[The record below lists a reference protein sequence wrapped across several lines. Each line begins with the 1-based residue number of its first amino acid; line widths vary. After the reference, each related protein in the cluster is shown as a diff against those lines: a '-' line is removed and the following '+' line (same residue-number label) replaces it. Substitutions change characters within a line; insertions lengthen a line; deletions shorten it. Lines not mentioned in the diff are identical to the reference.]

1 MELRELF
8 ESLGPV
14 EKFDATKLSAQDLI
28 ELLKKTGY
36 DEGTETHFLEIA
48 AEMDAF
54 AYAGFTDYKS
64 HKYVFAW
71 QDTEDDDKPW
81 LVSAVFVELDSKG
94 RISCDYGGVPIHQFD
109 EEDEMYKYF
118 ERVRRTHKA

>member
-28 ELLKKTGY
+28 ELLKIAGY
-36 DEGTETHFLEIA
+36 DEGTEVHSLEIA
-48 AEMDAF
+48 ASKNAV
-54 AYAGFTDYKS
+54 AYAGYQNTKS
-64 HKYVFAW
+64 HRYVFAW
-71 QDTEDDDKPW
+71 QDTEDENEPW
-81 LVSAVFVELDSKG
+81 VVSELYVELDQRGK
-94 RISCDYGGVPIHQFD
+94 ITCDYGAMPIHQFD
-109 EEDEMYKYF
+109 EEDEMNKYF